1 MYFRIP
7 RLEQAWNRFFIRTL
21 RRLMPA
27 APAENPDWGAKP
39 HRVLYLRYDK
49 IGDMILSTSLIDA
62 IAASHPTITLDV
74 LASPANAPILAGNP
88 LVSAVRIW
96 DKSKPL
102 KYAQLIRELRKAR
115 YDAVIDCMI
124 LAPSTTTLLLM
135 LASGARHRIGVGGG
149 INDFA
154 LTVRIPASTTAVH
167 HIEHSSVL
175 ATAFGVKLD
184 SVDWKPRLTLSVSE
198 IEQAEQRWKSQDTMT
213 PTGRARRLLVNVS
226 AGRPMRQWPE
236 QRFIELL
243 EHIRKSG
250 AKLNMLLICAPADI
264 ERAKRIAK
272 QSGVTRAPTPHLR
285 DALALVETTDLVFT
299 PDTSI
304 GHAASACGKPA
315 VILYEHGNE
324 RLWGGYRIG
333 GRNVVSDDMTLATL
347 PVEPVIEAVDELI
360 STDWNADGTIR
371 GKVRTEGD
379 RRDR

>member
-1 MYFRIP
+1 MYFRIA
-7 RLEQAWNRFFIRTL
+7 RLEQAWNRFFIRLL

-27 APAENPDWGAKP
+27 APTESPDWASKP
-39 HRVLYLRYDK
+39 YRVLYLRYDK

-74 LASPANAPILAGNP
+74 LASPANAPVLIGNP
-88 LVSAVRIW
+88 SVAEVRIW

-102 KYAQLIRELRKAR
+102 KYARLVRELRRAR

-167 HIEHSSVL
+167 HIEHSAVL
-175 ATAFGVKLD
+175 ATAFGVNMEW
-184 SVDWKPRLTLSVSE
+184 VDWKPKLTLSASE
-198 IEQAEQRWKSQDTMT
+198 IEQAEQIWRSQDAIT
-213 PTGRARRLLVNVS
+213 PTGRVRRLLVNVS

-243 EHIRKSG
+243 NHVRASET
-250 AKLNMLLICAPADI
+250 KLNILLICAPADV
-264 ERAKRIAK
+264 ERAERVAK
-272 QSGVTRAPTPHLR
+272 QSGVVRVPTPGLR
-285 DALALVETTDLVFT
+285 NALALVATADMVFT

-315 VILYEHGNE
+315 VILFEHGNE
-324 RLWGGYRIG
+324 RLWGGYKIG
-333 GRNVVSDDMTLATL
+333 GRNVVSADMTLATL
-347 PVEPVIEAVDELI
+347 PVEPVIAAVDELI
-360 STDWNADGTIR
+360 STDWRAAGF
-371 GKVRTEGD
+371 
-379 RRDR
+379 

>member
-49 IGDMILSTSLIDA
+49 IGDMILSTSLINA

-74 LASPANAPILAGNP
+74 LASPANASVLIGNP
-88 LVSAVRIW
+88 SVSDVRIW

-102 KYAQLIRELRKAR
+102 KYARLVRELRRAR

-167 HIEHSSVL
+167 HIEHSAVL

-184 SVDWKPRLTLSVSE
+184 SVDWKPKLSLSSAE
-198 IEQAEQRWKSQDTMT
+198 IEQAERTWASND
-213 PTGRARRLLVNVS
+213 PAAPGERAKRLLVNVS

-243 EHIRKSG
+243 NHVRQS
-250 AKLNMLLICAPADI
+250 ATKLNVLLICAPADTL
-264 ERAKRIAK
+264 RAERIAN
-272 QSGVTRAPTPHLR
+272 QSGVTRAPTARLR
-285 DALALVETTDLVFT
+285 EALALVETADIVFT

-315 VILYEHGNE
+315 VILFEHGNE

-347 PVEPVIEAVDELI
+347 PLEPVIEAVDELI
-360 STDWNADGTIR
+360 TTDWDTDAPTG
-371 GKVRTEGD
+371 G
-379 RRDR
+379 RRDFE